1 MHLCFATVQYLDDDR
16 RKLKNQ
22 TKKMVK
28 DNLTGA
34 QKQAIMQ
41 REQMM
46 QQQQQQAGGG
56 VGLF

>member
-1 MHLCFATVQYLDDDR
+1 VLNASSLDDDR
-16 RKLKNQ
+16 RKLKGQ

-34 QKQAIMQ
+34 QKQAIQ
-41 REQMM
+41 REQM
-46 QQQQQQAGGG
+46 QQQAGG